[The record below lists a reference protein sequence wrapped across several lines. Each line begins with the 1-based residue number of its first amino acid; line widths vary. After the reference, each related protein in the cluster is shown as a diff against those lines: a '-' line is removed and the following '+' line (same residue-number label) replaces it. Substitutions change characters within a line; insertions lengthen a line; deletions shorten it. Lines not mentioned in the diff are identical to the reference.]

1 MAGTFHQ
8 DRATGERRKLPHTS
22 ESVTE
27 TPSFPR
33 AVQPLGASHP
43 ACPLGP
49 PRLPP
54 LWVPQCPPPA
64 KPLPL
69 LSLTSAL
76 HPQGPPSSFRMSSPL
91 SPRPPKSPQA
101 LPLQAP
107 APDEAHPSQKS
118 GLLAPVCLPPP
129 PTPAVQRLLSWGLPV
144 PCSRFLQRQPGSFP
158 IAAFLLGA
166 STGGLLAMG
175 LFQLLVNPMNIYEGQ
190 KMVALYSVVGL
201 GALGWGTSPHIRCA
215 SLLLVPKMLGREG
228 RLFVLGYALAAIY
241 EGPAAN
247 LRYNLNEVIASL
259 GCTVDLQVNNT
270 RAAWR
275 VSTAPLRAVFKDLL
289 GSKDSLKAET
299 QNISKSFEELDAQV
313 NSDTGY
319 AAENATG
326 FEGTARSV
334 DTHRALPPRPR
345 LSTQKMYE
353 LKTKLHC
360 SHVVDRAI
368 LSCRRWFDHKHEQCM
383 QRIWVPLLK
392 HLLCLPMKFKFFC
405 GIAKAMEVWC
415 QRRIPVEGNFG
426 QTYDSLNRSIHD
438 LEGEFSATIE
448 LKEEKQAAVLGLSP
462 SWEHM
467 STELRDY
474 VRHQEAQLEWALGLL
489 RALFSCTFLLVLHAA
504 FSYTDSYNGDIR
516 FDNIYISTYFC
527 QIDERRRKLG
537 KRTLLPL
544 RKAEKKTVIFP
555 CDPSVQ
561 ASEMRNVVRELVE
574 TLPVLL
580 LLLLLCGL
588 DWALYSIFDTI
599 RHHSFLQYSF
609 RSSHKLEVK
618 VGGDSMLARLL
629 RKTIGALNTSSET
642 GVQSNNMACLPQPVS
657 LDARAY
663 VRAALPVGLLLCV
676 CLLQAFAYRLRRV
689 IAAFYFPK
697 REKKRILFL
706 YNDLLRKRAAFTQLR
721 RAAILRRAQQ
731 QKAPVSPGLLPVAP
745 VAVRAAAG
753 ASPVSPSSPRG
764 PGLRSSASSDR
775 MHAKGPGHPAP
786 GGQGCVHL
794 CPPGFSP
801 ARDTQWAIRKQAEK
815 GSPI

>member
-731 QKAPVSPGLLPVAP
+731 QKAPRHRLADVLLRRCPLLRRRLRGRCVVCQAPGTPEAYVCPTPDCA
-745 VAVRAAAG
+745 AVYCRPCWDDMRRRCPACT
-753 ASPVSPSSPRG
+753 PREE
-764 PGLRSSASSDR
+764 LSSSAYSDSNDD
-775 MHAKGPGHPAP
+775 A
-786 GGQGCVHL
+786 
-794 CPPGFSP
+794 
-801 ARDTQWAIRKQAEK
+801 TYAE
-815 GSPI
+815 